1 MNQDNNNI
9 DKFFR
14 SRLSEYEVPPPP
26 GGFDAIAAQLEEK
39 PEKRVAWWWSIAAAC
54 LLVLLALPFVFNE
67 PETEVEIP
75 LGTETPVVSPIEVES
90 IEDVEEE
97 REIIQI
103 PAEKEYKSSNLAF
116 DAPKQIEESI
126 SSRGN
131 LEERMQADI
140 DELVKM
146 ERVIS
151 LRQAKYSSLAVLD
164 DYLAVVSE
172 ELSSQLELQTRI
184 EDSFFERDYIVQ
196 QYQRNNRIPDVG
208 RVFQWDN
215 LRQIELSDIPI
226 INRVFVKESNKE
238 VSEE

>member
-14 SRLSEYEVPPPP
+14 SRLSEHEVPPPS
-26 GGFDAIAAQLEEK
+26 GGFDAIAAQLEKE
-39 PEKRVAWWWSIAAAC
+39 PEKQVAWWWSIAAAC
-54 LLVLLALPFVFNE
+54 LLVLMALSFVFTE
-67 PETEVEIP
+67 RGTEVEIP
-75 LGTETPVVSPIEVES
+75 LGSETPFVLPIEVVP

-97 REIIQI
+97 RGFIQI
-103 PAEKEYKSSNLAF
+103 PAEEENKNSNLAF
-116 DAPKQIEESI
+116 DTPKKTEESI
-126 SSRGN
+126 SSRVN

-140 DELVKM
+140 DELVKL
-146 ERVIS
+146 ERV
-151 LRQAKYSSLAVLD
+151 LALQQAKNSSLAVLD

-172 ELSSQLELQTRI
+172 ELSSQLELQSRI

-208 RVFQWDN
+208 RVFLWDN

-226 INRVFVKESNKE
+226 INRVFAKESNKE
-238 VSEE
+238 ASEE